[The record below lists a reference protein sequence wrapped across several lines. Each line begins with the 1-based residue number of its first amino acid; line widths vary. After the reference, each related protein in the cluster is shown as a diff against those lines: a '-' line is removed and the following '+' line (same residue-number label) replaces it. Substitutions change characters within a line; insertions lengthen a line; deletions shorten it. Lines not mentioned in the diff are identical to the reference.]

1 VAGSEDLHIC
11 FQGPLEPKS
20 DTTAGESKTDCADS
34 LRARRLAGG
43 QRKRKVRGT
52 KNQKIRETEI
62 VPALLKL
69 QKMDRDENMSRL
81 ESSRLDITIR
91 LRLVGRK

>member
-1 VAGSEDLHIC
+1 
-11 FQGPLEPKS
+11 
-20 DTTAGESKTDCADS
+20 
-34 LRARRLAGG
+34 
-43 QRKRKVRGT
+43 VRGT